1 MNEQLQKALVELIGK
16 ASNGI
21 DVSVSFL
28 SAEIPDVIHQLL
40 LWYAAKSAIEFFVG
54 VIILAFGVK
63 IFNMKIG
70 MSKDSAKKDYED
82 GKRWTRYCGLN
93 EITSTEYDA
102 IMMMPD
108 YWKAKALGVFAAM
121 IGSLWVNIDWLQIWI
136 APKIWLIEYAS
147 QLTK

>member
-1 MNEQLQKALVELIGK
+1 MNEQLQKALIDLIGK

-40 LWYAAKSAIEFFVG
+40 LWYAARSAIEFFVG
-54 VIILAFGVK
+54 VIIISFGVK

-70 MSKDSAKKDYED
+70 VSKDSAKKDYED
-82 GKRWTRYCGLN
+82 GKLWTRYCGSAK
-93 EITSTEYDA
+93 ITSTEYDA

-108 YWKAKALGVFAAM
+108 YWKAKVLGVFVSM
-121 IGSLWVNIDWLQIWI
+121 IGTILVNIDWLQIWI
-136 APKIWLIEYAS
+136 APKIWLIEYTS
-147 QLTK
+147 QLAK

>member
-1 MNEQLQKALVELIGK
+1 MNEQLQKALIDLIGK

-21 DVSVSFL
+21 DASVSFL

-40 LWYAAKSAIEFFVG
+40 LWYAARSAIEFFVG
-54 VIILAFGVK
+54 VIIISFGVK

-70 MSKDSAKKDYED
+70 VSKDSAKKDYED
-82 GKRWTRYCGLN
+82 GKLWTRYCGSAK
-93 EITSTEYDA
+93 ITSTEYDA

-108 YWKAKALGVFAAM
+108 YWKAKVFGVFVSM
-121 IGSLWVNIDWLQIWI
+121 IGAIWVNIDWLQIWI

-147 QLTK
+147 QLAK